1 MTRILTLTLNPA
13 IDRTV
18 TLDRLVPGA
27 VHRARAMRDDAG
39 GKGVNVASCLADW
52 GVPITAA
59 GVLGA
64 GNAAVFEALFAAKGI
79 ADRCLRVAGETR
91 TNLKLVDPA
100 GTTDVNLPGLALDPA
115 SLDAVR
121 AVLRAEAG
129 PDTLAVLAG
138 SLPAGA
144 GTDLY
149 AVLTAE
155 LKAGGTRVLLDASGA
170 ALAAALAAET
180 LPDIVKPN
188 RHELEEWAGRP
199 LPTLADVVDAA
210 ADLVRRG
217 IPLVVVSLGEDGAV
231 FVRGQ
236 GAAVKALHALA
247 PVVEVASTVGAGD
260 ALVAGLVAGLS
271 ADLALADTARLALAF
286 AAGKLTRAGANLPD
300 RAEIKGIA
308 RAIEVRVLPAAKI

>member
-27 VHRARAMRDDAG
+27 VHRARALRDDAG

-52 GVPITAA
+52 GVPVTAA

-64 GNAAVFEALFAAKGI
+64 GNAAAFEALFAVKGI

-100 GTTDVNLPGLALDPA
+100 GTTDVNLPGLALAPTDLA
-115 SLDAVR
+115 AVR
-121 AVLRAEAG
+121 AVLRDAAG

-144 GTDLY
+144 GPDLY
-149 AVLTAE
+149 ADLTAE
-155 LKAGGTRVLLDASGA
+155 LKAAGARVLLDASGPP
-170 ALAAALAAET
+170 LAAALAADT

-199 LPTLADVVDAA
+199 LPALADVVGAA
-210 ADLVRRG
+210 SDLVRRG

-231 FVRGQ
+231 FVRRD
-236 GAAVKALHALA
+236 GAGVQALHALA
-247 PVVEVASTVGAGD
+247 PAVAVASTVGAGD

-286 AAGKLTRAGANLPD
+286 AAGKLTRAGANLPA
-300 RAEIKGIA
+300 RAEVEAIA
-308 RAIEVRVLPAAKI
+308 KAIEIRPLPN